1 LIGRGATSSV
11 YLAEDP
17 FSGTEV
23 AIKIAHQ
30 NIFNDP
36 VNGIRYKKMFM
47 NEASLAGRLRH
58 PHIVPVYDAGTE
70 GDKHYIVMDYVRGH
84 TLKEHCSPDSLLPM
98 DDVVEIIF
106 KCCNAL
112 DYAHR
117 QGLIHRDIKPA
128 NLLTTGGTDVRIS
141 DFGTALLAD
150 SELTQVIDA
159 VGTPSYM
166 SPEQIDGQEV
176 TQQADIYSLGV
187 VMYQLLTGKLP
198 FAGNN
203 QYELVRKINKEPP
216 IPLDSVRT
224 DIPPAIQDVVYR
236 CLQKKARNRYPTWAQ
251 MARDLAGIH
260 EQLELSSTA
269 VSDTRKFN
277 ILKSL
282 HFFRNFTDVER
293 WEVLRISKWH
303 TFPAGKRLLRE
314 GKIGNSFFILAS
326 GNARIMK
333 NDSLLGMIE
342 AGQCFGEMS
351 YIQSQK
357 KTRSASVISN
367 SNVMVIKII
376 DEALQESTSQL
387 QTKFNRELLE
397 TLADR
402 LEKTSLMASAL

>member
-1 LIGRGATSSV
+1 MIGRGATSSV

-387 QTKFNRELLE
+387 QTKLNRELLE

>member
-1 LIGRGATSSV
+1 M
-11 YLAEDP
+11 
-17 FSGTEV
+17 

-36 VNGIRYKKMFM
+36 INGIRYKKMFM
-47 NEASLAGRLRH
+47 NEASLAGKLRH
-58 PHIVPVYDAGTE
+58 PHIVSVFDAGTE
-70 GDKHYIVMDYVRGH
+70 GDMHYIVMDYVQGH
-84 TLKEHCSPDSLLPM
+84 TLKKHCTSDALLPM
-98 DDVVEIIF
+98 DDVVEIVF

-112 DYAHR
+112 DYAYR

-128 NLLTTGGTDVRIS
+128 NLLTTGETDVRIS

-166 SPEQIDGQEV
+166 SPEQIGGQEV

-198 FAGNN
+198 FAGSN
-203 QYELVRKINKEPP
+203 QYELIRKISKEPP
-216 IPLDSVRT
+216 IPLESVRT
-224 DIPPAIQDVVYR
+224 DIPSEIQDIVYR
-236 CLQKKARNRYPTWAQ
+236 CLQKKAQERYPTWSQ
-251 MARDLAGIH
+251 MARDLAKVH
-260 EQLELSSTA
+260 EQLELSTTN

-277 ILKSL
+277 ILKNL
-282 HFFRNFTDVER
+282 HFFRNFTDVEL

-314 GKIGNSFFILAS
+314 GKIGSSFFILAT

-342 AGQCFGEMS
+342 SGQCFGEMS
-351 YIQSQK
+351 YIHSQK

-367 SNVMVIKII
+367 SSVMVIKVIA
-376 DEALQESTSQL
+376 DALQESTGQL
-387 QTKFNRELLE
+387 QTKFNKELLQ
-397 TLADR
+397 TLAER

>member
-1 LIGRGATSSV
+1 M
-11 YLAEDP
+11 
-17 FSGTEV
+17 

-36 VNGIRYKKMFM
+36 INGIRYKKMFM
-47 NEASLAGRLRH
+47 NEASLAGKLRH
-58 PHIVPVYDAGTE
+58 PHIVSVFDAGTE
-70 GDKHYIVMDYVRGH
+70 GDMHYIVMDYVQGH
-84 TLKEHCSPDSLLPM
+84 TLKKHCTSDALLPM
-98 DDVVEIIF
+98 DDVVEIVF

-112 DYAHR
+112 DYAYR

-128 NLLTTGGTDVRIS
+128 NLLTTGETDVRIS

-166 SPEQIDGQEV
+166 SPEQIGGQEV

-198 FAGNN
+198 FAGSN
-203 QYELVRKINKEPP
+203 QYELIRKISKEPP
-216 IPLDSVRT
+216 IPLESVRT
-224 DIPPAIQDVVYR
+224 DIPSEIQDIVYR
-236 CLQKKARNRYPTWAQ
+236 CLQKKAQERYPTWSQ
-251 MARDLAGIH
+251 MARDLAKVH
-260 EQLELSSTA
+260 EQLELSTTD

-277 ILKSL
+277 ILKNL
-282 HFFRNFTDVER
+282 HFFRNFTDVEL

-314 GKIGNSFFILAS
+314 GKIGSSFFILAT

-342 AGQCFGEMS
+342 SGQCFGEMS
-351 YIQSQK
+351 YIHSQK

-367 SNVMVIKII
+367 SSVMVIKVIA
-376 DEALQESTSQL
+376 DALQESTGQL
-387 QTKFNRELLE
+387 QTKFNKELLQ
-397 TLADR
+397 TLAER